1 MQLMLEQ
8 LQALLKKVSRT
19 FALNILYLPSPLV
32 EAVTISYLLFRIID
46 TIEDAYKLSKE
57 ERLRDLEEFMAIVK
71 LPNNLT
77 LVQRF
82 AAKFVHE
89 QRIENADYLKLL
101 QQTPFIMEQ
110 LLELQSEHP
119 GYIKVITEHVVR
131 MAKGM
136 QYWVSCYNEHYCLTL
151 QNLKQLQDYCYT
163 AAGIVG
169 EMLTTLF
176 GLYLSDLGEE
186 RLLYLHTLE
195 IDFATGLQL
204 TNIIKNSLQ
213 DQNEGRRYLPAPFL
227 PAGPG
232 DTSDRIIPI
241 LAYAYRYLIQGI
253 EYTTCLPA
261 EEKGIRKFCLIPVI
275 LAGATLNHLLK
286 HRAELFTRDDLKI
299 SRLRVH
305 KLLDQVDQVIDD
317 NQQIREWWEQ
327 LTNPLKLASQQFTAT
342 VCKT

>member
-19 FALNILYLPSPLV
+19 FALNILYLPTPLV
-32 EAVTISYLLFRIID
+32 EAATLGYLLFRNID
-46 TIEDAYKLSKE
+46 TIEDAYQWSKE
-57 ERLRDLEEFMAIVK
+57 ERIKELERFIAVVK
-71 LPNNLT
+71 QANNLA
-77 LVQRF
+77 LVREF
-82 AAKFVHE
+82 TAKYKGE
-89 QRIENADYLKLL
+89 KRIENVYYLDLL
-101 QQTPFIMEQ
+101 YQTPFIMEQ
-110 LLELQSEHP
+110 LLELQSEYP
-119 GYIKVITEHVVR
+119 GYVKVITEYVVR

-136 QYWVSCYNEHYCLTL
+136 QYWVSCYDEHYCLTL

-176 GLYLSDLGEE
+176 GFYLSDLEEE

-241 LAYAYRYLIQGI
+241 FAYAYRYLIQGI
-253 EYTTCLPA
+253 EYTTCLPV

-286 HRAELFTRDDLKI
+286 HRSELFTGEDLKI

-327 LTNPLKLASQQFTAT
+327 LTKPLKLASQQFTTT